1 LIFVYDFEPFREKKD
16 LLDWFCK
23 KLTLFF
29 LLKRLLE
36 LALYDAFDCF
46 EMLLDGE
53 LAFVILSAMVG
64 S

>member
-1 LIFVYDFEPFREKKD
+1 MDK
-16 LLDWFCK
+16 FCK

-29 LLKRLLE
+29 LLKRLLV
-36 LALYDAFDCF
+36 LAFAEALDYF

-53 LAFVILSAMVG
+53 LAFVILSAIVG